1 MKLDAARL
9 KTSPLSKTRLA
20 LNISAAAI
28 ILGLGL
34 SHVQAVP
41 LDNTD
46 PPPPTDPSA
55 FTNPP
60 ADPNAALRDLLKLP
74 PANVGAFD
82 LPNGVVGNRQTPTVD
97 NVLPPDLQPSFN
109 IPTNGCLLYTSDA
122 ADE

>member
-1 MKLDAARL
+1 MKLDTERS
-9 KTSPLSKTRLA
+9 KPSPLFKTRLA
-20 LNISAAAI
+20 LSISAAVI
-28 ILGLGL
+28 MLGLGF
-34 SHVQAVP
+34 SQTQAVP

-82 LPNGVVGNRQTPTVD
+82 LPNGVVGNRQTPLVD
-97 NVLPPDLQPSFN
+97 NV
-109 IPTNGCLLYTSDA
+109 CLLYTSPSPRDGLLSRMPSSA
-122 ADE
+122 